1 MNTAN
6 IDTNFY
12 RLFGTDPSDARR
24 LLSAA
29 MSKGGDY
36 ADIFCEHTVSNE
48 LSLRDGEVNSVRSN
62 IDFGIGIR
70 VLSGDRTGYAFSE
83 STRMEDLMRAASTAA
98 EIARD
103 SSSKV
108 ILPEDCTPVDF
119 YDHYPLPSDS
129 SDWERHTVEEKKE
142 YLLMLRDLIQQA
154 SKRVINIT
162 GRIGDQQTRILF
174 FNSLGQCFTDM
185 RPMALMS
192 ATVVMQEGSRM
203 ENFYASKSYRK
214 GFDFLSQELV
224 QALADDVVK
233 GCNRLFEASRPP
245 CGEMPVVMGAGGSGI
260 LLHEAIGHSFEAD
273 FNRKGTSIFSDRMG
287 KLICNPDIN
296 IVDDGTLPFFRGSV
310 NVDDEGVPG
319 QKTYMVRNGV
329 LNSYL
334 HDRISARHYGVAPT
348 GNGRRESFRYMPI
361 PRMRSTYMENGP
373 ATEEDLIRSVKK
385 GIYVDNFANGQVQI
399 GAGDFTFYVK
409 SGYMIE
415 DGHLTRP
422 IKDTNIIGNGPEA
435 LAAITGVAGN
445 LIVDDSTW
453 TCGKGQYCPV
463 SCGMPSVL
471 VSKLNVGGI
480 NE

>member
-1 MNTAN
+1 MNSSRP
-6 IDTNFY
+6 DTSY
-12 RLFGTDPSDARR
+12 SGIFGIGPSEARR

-29 MSKGGDY
+29 LSKGGDY
-36 ADIFCEHTVSNE
+36 ADIFCEHTVNNE
-48 LSLRDGEVNSVRSN
+48 LSLRDGEVNSARSN
-62 IDFGIGIR
+62 IDFGVGIR

-108 ILPEDCTPVDF
+108 NLPEDCTPVDSAN
-119 YDHYPLPSDS
+119 HYPLLSDS

-154 SKRVINIT
+154 SERVINIT

-296 IVDDGTLPFFRGSV
+296 IVDDGTLPYFRGSV

-422 IKDTNIIGNGPEA
+422 IKTPTSSA
-435 LAAITGVAGN
+435 TVRRP
-445 LIVDDSTW
+445 W
-453 TCGKGQYCPV
+453 R
-463 SCGMPSVL
+463 PSPAWPAT
-471 VSKLNVGGI
+471 S
-480 NE
+480 

>member
-1 MNTAN
+1 MNTPT
-6 IDTNFY
+6 IDTSFF
-12 RLFGTDPSDARR
+12 RLFGAGEQEARR
-24 LLSAA
+24 ILDAA
-29 MSKGGDY
+29 LSKGGDY
-36 ADIFCEHTVSNE
+36 ADIFFEHTVSND
-48 LSLRDGEVNSVRSN
+48 LSLRDGEVNSVRSH
-62 IDFGIGIR
+62 IDFGAGIR
-70 VLSGDRTGYAFSE
+70 VLKGDRTGYAFSE
-83 STRMEDLMRAASTAA
+83 STRFEDLMKAAATAA
-98 EIARD
+98 EIAGGTAAE
-103 SSSKV
+103 V
-108 ILPEDCTPVDF
+108 TMPENCTPVSYTDR
-119 YDHYPLPSDS
+119 YPVISG
-129 SDWERHTVEEKKE
+129 WEEHSIVEKKH
-142 YLLMLRDLIQQA
+142 YLLMLRDF
-154 SKRVINIT
+154 INRGSDRIVSIT
-162 GRIGDQQTRILF
+162 GNLGDMLTRVLF
-174 FNSLGQCFTDM
+174 FNSLGECFSDT
-185 RPMALMS
+185 RPMARMS
-192 ATVVMQEGSRM
+192 ATVVMKNGSRM
-203 ENFYASKSYRK
+203 ENFYSSRSYRK
-214 GFDFLSQELV
+214 GFEFLSEEL
-224 QALADDVVK
+224 AASLADEAVK
-233 GCNRLFEASRPP
+233 GCMRLFEASRPP

-273 FNRKGTSIFSDRMG
+273 FNRKGVSIFSDRMG
-287 KLICNPDIN
+287 KQVCSPDIN
-296 IVDDGTLPFFRGSV
+296 IVDDGTLPHFRGSV

-319 QKTYMVRNGV
+319 QKTYMVRNGI

-409 SGYMIE
+409 SGYLIE
-415 DGHLTRP
+415 DGRLTRP

-435 LAAITGVAGN
+435 LASITGVADN
-445 LIVDDSTW
+445 LIVDDGTW

>member
-154 SKRVINIT
+154 SERVINIT
-162 GRIGDQQTRILF
+162 GRIGDQQTRI
-174 FNSLGQCFTDM
+174 D
-185 RPMALMS
+185 PH
-192 ATVVMQEGSRM
+192 
-203 ENFYASKSYRK
+203 
-214 GFDFLSQELV
+214 
-224 QALADDVVK
+224 
-233 GCNRLFEASRPP
+233 P
-245 CGEMPVVMGAGGSGI
+245 
-260 LLHEAIGHSFEAD
+260 LLQLL
-273 FNRKGTSIFSDRMG
+273 RTM
-287 KLICNPDIN
+287 L
-296 IVDDGTLPFFRGSV
+296 
-310 NVDDEGVPG
+310 
-319 QKTYMVRNGV
+319 Y
-329 LNSYL
+329 
-334 HDRISARHYGVAPT
+334 
-348 GNGRRESFRYMPI
+348 
-361 PRMRSTYMENGP
+361 
-373 ATEEDLIRSVKK
+373 
-385 GIYVDNFANGQVQI
+385 
-399 GAGDFTFYVK
+399 
-409 SGYMIE
+409 
-415 DGHLTRP
+415 
-422 IKDTNIIGNGPEA
+422 
-435 LAAITGVAGN
+435 
-445 LIVDDSTW
+445 
-453 TCGKGQYCPV
+453 
-463 SCGMPSVL
+463 
-471 VSKLNVGGI
+471 
-480 NE
+480 

>member
-1 MNTAN
+1 MNSSRP
-6 IDTNFY
+6 DTSY
-12 RLFGTDPSDARR
+12 SGIFGIGPSEARR

-29 MSKGGDY
+29 LSKGGDY
-36 ADIFCEHTVSNE
+36 ADIFCEHTVNNE
-48 LSLRDGEVNSVRSN
+48 LSLRDGEVNSARSN
-62 IDFGIGIR
+62 IDFGVGIR

-108 ILPEDCTPVDF
+108 SLPEDCTPVD
-119 YDHYPLPSDS
+119 YANHYPLLSDS

-154 SKRVINIT
+154 SERVINIT

-296 IVDDGTLPFFRGSV
+296 IVDDGTLPYFRGSV

-319 QKTYMVRNGV
+319 QKTYMVRNGL

-385 GIYVDNFANGQVQI
+385 GIYVDNFAKPAPSRIPTSSATVR
-399 GAGDFTFYVK
+399 
-409 SGYMIE
+409 
-415 DGHLTRP
+415 RP
-422 IKDTNIIGNGPEA
+422 
-435 LAAITGVAGN
+435 
-445 LIVDDSTW
+445 W
-453 TCGKGQYCPV
+453 R
-463 SCGMPSVL
+463 PSPAWPAT
-471 VSKLNVGGI
+471 S
-480 NE
+480 

>member
-1 MNTAN
+1 MNSSRP
-6 IDTNFY
+6 DTSY
-12 RLFGTDPSDARR
+12 SGIFGIGPSEARR

-29 MSKGGDY
+29 LSKGGDY
-36 ADIFCEHTVSNE
+36 ADIFCEHTVNNE
-48 LSLRDGEVNSVRSN
+48 LSLRDGEVNSARSN
-62 IDFGIGIR
+62 IDFGVGIR

-108 ILPEDCTPVDF
+108 SLPEDCTPVD
-119 YDHYPLPSDS
+119 YANHYPLLSDS

-154 SKRVINIT
+154 SERVINIT
-162 GRIGDQQTRILF
+162 GRIG
-174 FNSLGQCFTDM
+174 
-185 RPMALMS
+185 
-192 ATVVMQEGSRM
+192 EM

-296 IVDDGTLPFFRGSV
+296 IVDDGTLPYFRGSI

-319 QKTYMVRNGV
+319 QKTYMVRNGL

-361 PRMRSTYMENGP
+361 PRMRSTYMENGPATEEDLIRP

>member
-12 RLFGTDPSDARR
+12 RLFGTEPSDARR

-29 MSKGGDY
+29 LSKGGDY

-48 LSLRDGEVNSVRSN
+48 LSLRDGEVNSARSN

-108 ILPEDCTPVDF
+108 SLPEDCTPVDF
-119 YDHYPLPSDS
+119 YDHYPLLSDS
-129 SDWERHTVEEKKE
+129 YDWERHTVEEKKE

-203 ENFYASKSYRK
+203 ENFYSSKSYRK

-224 QALADDVVK
+224 QTLADDVVN
-233 GCNRLFEASRPP
+233 GCDRLFEASRPP

-296 IVDDGTLPFFRGSV
+296 IVDDGTLPYFRGSV

-422 IKDTNIIGNGPEA
+422 IKDTNIIGNGR
-435 LAAITGVAGN
+435 
-445 LIVDDSTW
+445 
-453 TCGKGQYCPV
+453 
-463 SCGMPSVL
+463 PSPAWPAT
-471 VSKLNVGGI
+471 S
-480 NE
+480 

>member
-29 MSKGGDY
+29 LSKGGDY

-48 LSLRDGEVNSVRSN
+48 LSLRDGEVNSARSN

-83 STRMEDLMRAASTAA
+83 STRMDDLMRAASAAA

-108 ILPEDCTPVDF
+108 SLPEDCTPVD
-119 YDHYPLPSDS
+119 YANHYPLLSAS

-154 SKRVINIT
+154 SERVINIT

-296 IVDDGTLPFFRGSV
+296 IVDDGTLPYFRGSV

-334 HDRISARHYGVAPT
+334 HDRISTTASAPGTT
-348 GNGRRESFRYMPI
+348 GSP
-361 PRMRSTYMENGP
+361 PP
-373 ATEEDLIRSVKK
+373 ATAAASPSATCPSRGCAPPTWRTV
-385 GIYVDNFANGQVQI
+385 
-399 GAGDFTFYVK
+399 
-409 SGYMIE
+409 
-415 DGHLTRP
+415 RP
-422 IKDTNIIGNGPEA
+422 QRRT
-435 LAAITGVAGN
+435 
-445 LIVDDSTW
+445 
-453 TCGKGQYCPV
+453 
-463 SCGMPSVL
+463 
-471 VSKLNVGGI
+471 
-480 NE
+480 

>member
-12 RLFGTDPSDARR
+12 RLFGTEPSDARR

-29 MSKGGDY
+29 LSKGGDY

-48 LSLRDGEVNSVRSN
+48 LSLRDGEVNSARSN

-83 STRMEDLMRAASTAA
+83 STRMEDLMKAASTAA

-108 ILPEDCTPVDF
+108 SLPEDCTPVDF
-119 YDHYPLPSDS
+119 YDHYPLLSDS
-129 SDWERHTVEEKKE
+129 YDWERHTVEEKKE

-203 ENFYASKSYRK
+203 ENFYSSKSYRK

-224 QALADDVVK
+224 QTLADDVVN
-233 GCNRLFEASRPP
+233 GCDRLFEASRPP

-296 IVDDGTLPFFRGSV
+296 IVDDGTLPYFRGSV

-319 QKTYMVRNGV
+319 QKTYMVKDGV

-334 HDRISARHYGVAPT
+334 HDRISARYYGVEPT

-361 PRMRSTYMENGP
+361 PRMRSTYMENGRSS
-373 ATEEDLIRSVKK
+373 EEDLIRSVKK

-409 SGYMIE
+409 SGFMIE

-435 LAAITGVAGN
+435 LAGIVGVADN

>member
-1 MNTAN
+1 MNSSRP
-6 IDTNFY
+6 DTSY
-12 RLFGTDPSDARR
+12 SGIFGIGPSEARR

-29 MSKGGDY
+29 LSKGGDY
-36 ADIFCEHTVSNE
+36 ADIFCEHTVNNE
-48 LSLRDGEVNSVRSN
+48 LSLRDGEVNSARSN
-62 IDFGIGIR
+62 IDFGVGIR

-108 ILPEDCTPVDF
+108 SLPENCTPVD
-119 YDHYPLPSDS
+119 YANHYPLLSDS

-154 SKRVINIT
+154 SERVINIT
-162 GRIGDQQTRILF
+162 GRIG
-174 FNSLGQCFTDM
+174 DM

-296 IVDDGTLPFFRGSV
+296 IVDDGTLPYFRGSV

-319 QKTYMVRNGV
+319 QKTYMVRNGL

>member
-1 MNTAN
+1 MNTTA
-6 IDTNFY
+6 IDTSFF
-12 RLFGTDPSDARR
+12 RLFGTGESEARKI
-24 LLSAA
+24 LAVAL
-29 MSKGGDY
+29 SKGGDY
-36 ADIFCEHTVSNE
+36 ADIFFEHTSSNE
-48 LSLRDGEVNSVRSN
+48 ISLRDGEVNSARSN
-62 IDFGIGIR
+62 IDFGVGIR
-70 VLSGDRTGYAFSE
+70 VLSGDRTGYAFS
-83 STRMEDLMRAASTAA
+83 AA

-108 ILPEDCTPVDF
+108 SLPEDCTPVDF
-119 YDHYPLPSDS
+119 YDHYPLLSDS

-154 SKRVINIT
+154 SERVINIT

-174 FNSLGQCFTDM
+174 FNSLGQYYTDM
-185 RPMALMS
+185 RPLALMS

-296 IVDDGTLPFFRGSV
+296 IVDDGTLPYFRGSV

-373 ATEEDLIRSVKK
+373 ATEES
-385 GIYVDNFANGQVQI
+385 
-399 GAGDFTFYVK
+399 
-409 SGYMIE
+409 
-415 DGHLTRP
+415 P
-422 IKDTNIIGNGPEA
+422 DT
-435 LAAITGVAGN
+435 
-445 LIVDDSTW
+445 
-453 TCGKGQYCPV
+453 
-463 SCGMPSVL
+463 
-471 VSKLNVGGI
+471 
-480 NE
+480 